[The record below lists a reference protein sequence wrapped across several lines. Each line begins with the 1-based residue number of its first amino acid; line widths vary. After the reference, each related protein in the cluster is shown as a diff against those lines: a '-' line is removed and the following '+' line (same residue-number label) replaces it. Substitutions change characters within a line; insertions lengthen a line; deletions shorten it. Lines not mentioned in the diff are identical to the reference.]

1 MTASPLMHAKL
12 YRPRPPS
19 SFAPLPRLHSLLNQD
34 LDRPLTLI
42 SAPLGFGKTTLLS
55 DWLASSP
62 RPSAWLS
69 LDEHD
74 NELGAFLHYLVAAV
88 NTIFP
93 GACEETLALLQ
104 GTVLPACSVL
114 SAVLSNDLDDAAESG
129 KLPAGQRFILVL
141 DDYHLIHSQEIHQI
155 VDGLLLQPPRSLH
168 LVLSV
173 RRDPPLSLA
182 LLRGHGKIT
191 ELRSG
196 ALRFRSQ
203 EIAALLRVAVSFPV
217 DQRIIDVVEE
227 QTEGWPAGVRFAV
240 LTLNLRGND
249 PAHLRTPAGARQAL
263 DYLAK
268 EAWALL
274 PANTQDFLLRTAIL
288 QRLNSS
294 LCDALLAETAPP
306 GEGQR
311 QLEWLERE
319 NIFTI
324 RLDDQGEWYRYHHLF
339 QHLLREQLAR
349 RYSAAEIAALHRR
362 ASAWF
367 AAHGQVEEAL
377 RSALAADDPPA
388 AARLIEAYR
397 HDALNSSQFRRL
409 DQWLRLLPRALIEA
423 RPQLLLVEAWLLQ
436 QRWQLV
442 DLALHLDRVQAL
454 LAQTPLAA
462 SEQSHLQSEID
473 ALRSYC
479 CYYAGHGSDAL
490 AYAARALQHAPMA
503 HSGVRGFAWMGYI
516 GALHMQGDLA
526 GAQQAVFASLKEARQ
541 HDNAFPV
548 LPLIAYSGVSWMA
561 ADLPAV
567 RQGAARLQALIDQR
581 NLIGEQEW
589 ADYFHGCAAYQ
600 ANDLNRAQQAFEA
613 VVGKQRQVHGF
624 TFGQATL
631 GLASVHL
638 ALGASQEAEALGDA
652 LLALALERGDA
663 DVLSQVQTLRALIA
677 LRLGRMGEV
686 QRWAAAYDR
695 EMPLAPM
702 PMFLSEPLLLAQVLV
717 QQATPQDDNGAAW
730 WLQGL
735 LSHATATRNA
745 LRQIEVQALQALL
758 HDAYGQEETALAA
771 LREAIRLA
779 EPGGVVRVFV
789 DLGSRMALLVGKLA
803 RAEPSSGFAS
813 QLMQAWPTAHVSSRP
828 ASQPDL
834 RAALTRREQEV
845 MTLLVQRLTAREI
858 AERLVISD
866 KTVNRHTATIYRK
879 LGVNKRQ
886 ELAALVKG
894 SELAAAQP

>member
-1 MTASPLMHAKL
+1 MIFPPLMHAKL

-74 NELGAFLHYLVAAV
+74 NELATFLHYLVAAV

-104 GTVLPACSVL
+104 GTVLPSSSVL
-114 SAVLSNDLDDAAESG
+114 RSVLSNDLDDAAESG
-129 KLPAGQRFILVL
+129 QTPAGQRFILVL
-141 DDYHLIHSQEIHQI
+141 DDYHLIHRQEIHQI
-155 VDGLLLQPPRSLH
+155 IDGLLLQPPRFLH

-182 LLRGHGKIT
+182 LLRGHGQIT

-196 ALRFRSQ
+196 SLRFRSE
-203 EIAALLRVAVSFPV
+203 EIAALLRVAVPFPV
-217 DQRIIDVVEE
+217 DQRIIDAVEE
-227 QTEGWPAGVRFAV
+227 QTEGWPAGLRFAA
-240 LTLNLRGND
+240 LALNLRGDD
-249 PAHLRTPAGARQAL
+249 PANLQTPADARHAL
-263 DYLAK
+263 DYLTN
-268 EAWALL
+268 EMWAQL
-274 PANTQDFLLRTAIL
+274 PADTQDFLLQTAIL
-288 QRLNSS
+288 ERLNGS
-294 LCDALLAETAPP
+294 LCDALLAETATR
-306 GEGQR
+306 GDGQR
-311 QLEWLERE
+311 QLEWLEQE

-324 RLDDQGEWYRYHHLF
+324 RLDGQGEWYRYHHLF
-339 QHLLREQLAR
+339 QRLLREQLAR
-349 RYSAAEIAALHRR
+349 RYRAEEIAALHRR
-362 ASAWF
+362 ASTWF
-367 AAHGQVEEAL
+367 AAHGLIEEAL
-377 RSALAADDPPA
+377 RSALAAGDPLS
-388 AARLIEAYR
+388 AARLIESHR

-409 DQWLRLLPRALIEA
+409 DQWLRLLPSALIA
-423 RPQLLLVEAWLLQ
+423 TRPHLLLVEAWLLQ
-436 QRWQLV
+436 QRWQLA
-442 DLALHLDRVQAL
+442 DLALHLDQVQVL
-454 LAQTPLAA
+454 LAQPPLAA

-473 ALRSYC
+473 VLRSYC

-490 AYAARALQHAPMA
+490 AYAARALQQAPMA

-526 GAQQAVFASLKEARQ
+526 GAQQAIFASLKEARR

-600 ANDLNRAQQAFEA
+600 ANDLNRAQQAFQA

-624 TFGQATL
+624 TFGQAAL

-638 ALGASQEAEALGDA
+638 ALGVSQEAEALGDT

-663 DVLSQVQTLRALIA
+663 GILAQVQTLRALIA

-702 PMFLSEPLLLAQVLV
+702 PMFLPEPLLLAQILV
-717 QQATPQDDNGAAW
+717 QQATPQNGNEAAR

-735 LSHATATRNA
+735 LSYAIATRNT
-745 LRQIEVQALQALL
+745 LREIEVRALQALL
-758 HDAYGQEETALAA
+758 HDANGQEEAALAA

-789 DLGSRMALLVGKLA
+789 DLGPRMALLVGKLA
-803 RAEPSSGFAS
+803 AAEPAASFAGH
-813 QLMQAWPTAHVSSRP
+813 LAPAWPPAPVS
-828 ASQPDL
+828 SQPDL
-834 RAALTRREQEV
+834 RAVLTRREREV
-845 MTLLVQRLTAREI
+845 LTLLAQRLTAREI

-866 KTVNRHTATIYRK
+866 KTVSRHTATIYQK

-886 ELAALVKG
+886 ELAALVKE
-894 SELAAAQP
+894 SELAAARP